1 MLHKKGRNYIM
12 KYLAMVV
19 LNPNISKRKI
29 DFIQGGIVSLF
40 EQKSKVKKTY
50 FLGMQKLDYPVKKYT
65 EGYHLKFEIE
75 ANEKRITQI
84 KSILKC
90 NSNVIF
96 HFIIDNKAQRNTLSI
111 LKKVKNPFRIN
122 QNENSST
129 TISKNSKVY
138 LLISKNL
145 KLPFAESNILA
156 MSENIDKLFEVAV
169 KKIQEYVYV
178 KGFHTI
184 KELRNMKDIENELK
198 KYWKVQFTLGD
209 NINVG
214 QELSIQEKVLI

>member
-1 MLHKKGRNYIM
+1 M

-19 LNPNISKRKI
+19 LNPNISKSKI
-29 DFIQGGIVSLF
+29 DFIQGGIVTLF

-50 FLGMQKLDYPVKKYT
+50 FLGRKKLEYPVKNYT
-65 EGYHLKFEIE
+65 EGYHLKFDIE
-75 ANEKRITQI
+75 CNEKKISQI
-84 KSILKC
+84 KDILKS

-96 HFIIDNKAQRNTLSI
+96 NFIVNNEVEKNTLPI
-111 LKKVKNPFRIN
+111 LKKVRNPFKTTPIVKYM
-122 QNENSST
+122 ENNTSSQK
-129 TISKNSKVY
+129 IY
-138 LLISKNL
+138 MLISKNL

-156 MSENIDKLFEVAV
+156 ISEDINRIFEVAV
-169 KKIQEYVYV
+169 KKLQEYIYV

-184 KELRNMKDIENELK
+184 KELKNMRDIENELK

-214 QELSIQEKVLI
+214 QELLIQEKIMI

>member
-1 MLHKKGRNYIM
+1 M

-29 DFIQGGIVSLF
+29 DFIQGGIVTLF

-50 FLGMQKLDYPVKKYT
+50 FLGRKKLEYPVKNYT
-65 EGYHLKFEIE
+65 EGYHLKFDIE
-75 ANEKRITQI
+75 CNEKKISQI
-84 KSILKC
+84 KDILKS

-96 HFIIDNKAQRNTLSI
+96 NFIVNNEVEKNTFPI
-111 LKKVKNPFRIN
+111 LKKVRNPFKTTPIVKYM
-122 QNENSST
+122 ENNTSSQK
-129 TISKNSKVY
+129 IY
-138 LLISKNL
+138 MLISKNL

-156 MSENIDKLFEVAV
+156 ISEDIDRILEIAAKKL
-169 KKIQEYVYV
+169 QEFIYV

-184 KELRNMKDIENELK
+184 KELKNMRDIENELK

-214 QELSIQEKVLI
+214 QELLIQEKMMI

>member
-1 MLHKKGRNYIM
+1 M

-29 DFIQGGIVSLF
+29 DFIQGGIVTLF

-50 FLGMQKLDYPVKKYT
+50 FLGRKKLEYPVKNYT
-65 EGYHLKFEIE
+65 EGYHLKFDIE
-75 ANEKRITQI
+75 CNEKKISQI
-84 KSILKC
+84 KDILIS

-96 HFIIDNKAQRNTLSI
+96 NFIVNNDVEKNTLPI
-111 LKKVKNPFRIN
+111 LKKVRNPFRTTPTVDYMKKN
-122 QNENSST
+122 TSSQ
-129 TISKNSKVY
+129 KVY
-138 LLISKNL
+138 MLISKNL

-156 MSENIDKLFEVAV
+156 ISEDIDRILEIAAKKL
-169 KKIQEYVYV
+169 QEFIYV

-184 KELRNMKDIENELK
+184 KELKNMRDIENELK

-214 QELSIQEKVLI
+214 QELLIQEKMMI

>member
-1 MLHKKGRNYIM
+1 M

-29 DFIQGGIVSLF
+29 DFIQGGIVTLF

-50 FLGMQKLDYPVKKYT
+50 FLGRKKLEYPV
-65 EGYHLKFEIE
+65 EGYHLKFDIE
-75 ANEKRITQI
+75 CNEKKISQI
-84 KSILKC
+84 KDVLKS

-96 HFIIDNKAQRNTLSI
+96 NFIVNNEVEKNTLPI
-111 LKKVKNPFRIN
+111 LKKVRNPFKTTPIVKYM
-122 QNENSST
+122 ENNTSSQK
-129 TISKNSKVY
+129 IY
-138 LLISKNL
+138 MLISKNL
-145 KLPFAESNILA
+145 RLPFAESNILA
-156 MSENIDKLFEVAV
+156 ISEDIDRILAAKKL
-169 KKIQEYVYV
+169 QEFIYV

-184 KELRNMKDIENELK
+184 KELKNMRDIENELK

-214 QELSIQEKVLI
+214 QELLIQEKMMI

>member
-1 MLHKKGRNYIM
+1 M
-12 KYLAMVV
+12 KYLAIVV

-29 DFIQGGIVSLF
+29 DFIQGGVVSLF

-75 ANEKRITQI
+75 AKEKRISEI
-84 KSILKC
+84 KNILKS

-96 HFIIDNKAQRNTLSI
+96 NFIINNQAQKNTLTI
-111 LKKVKNPFRIN
+111 LKKVKNPFKIGQNIN
-122 QNENSST
+122 SFTPRPQDT
-129 TISKNSKVY
+129 KIY
-138 LLISKNL
+138 MLISKNL

-156 MSENIDKLFEVAV
+156 MSDNLDKLFQVAY
-169 KKIQEYVYV
+169 KKLQEYVYV
-178 KGFHTI
+178 KGFHTT
-184 KELRNMKDIENELK
+184 KELQNTKDIENELK

>member
-1 MLHKKGRNYIM
+1 M

-29 DFIQGGIVSLF
+29 DFIQGGIVTLF

-50 FLGMQKLDYPVKKYT
+50 FLGRKKLEYPVKNYT
-65 EGYHLKFEIE
+65 EGYHLKFDIE
-75 ANEKRITQI
+75 CNEKKISQI
-84 KSILKC
+84 KDILKS

-96 HFIIDNKAQRNTLSI
+96 NFIVNNDVEKNTLPI
-111 LKKVKNPFRIN
+111 LKKVRNPFRTTPIVKYM
-122 QNENSST
+122 ENNTSCQK
-129 TISKNSKVY
+129 IY
-138 LLISKNL
+138 MLISKNL
-145 KLPFAESNILA
+145 KLPFAESNIIA
-156 MSENIDKLFEVAV
+156 ISEDINKIFEVAV
-169 KKIQEYVYV
+169 KKLQEYIYV

-184 KELRNMKDIENELK
+184 KELKNMRDIENELK

-214 QELSIQEKVLI
+214 QELLIQEKMMI

>member
-1 MLHKKGRNYIM
+1 M
-12 KYLAMVV
+12 KYLAMVI

-29 DFIQGGIVSLF
+29 DFIQGGIVTLF

-50 FLGMQKLDYPVKKYT
+50 FLGRKKLEYPVKNYT
-65 EGYHLKFEIE
+65 EGYHLKFDIE
-75 ANEKRITQI
+75 CNEKKISQI
-84 KSILKC
+84 KDILKS

-96 HFIIDNKAQRNTLSI
+96 NFIVNNEVEKNTLPI
-111 LKKVKNPFRIN
+111 LKKVRNPFKTTPIVKYM
-122 QNENSST
+122 ENNTSSQK
-129 TISKNSKVY
+129 IY
-138 LLISKNL
+138 MLISKNL

-156 MSENIDKLFEVAV
+156 ISEDINRIFEVAV
-169 KKIQEYVYV
+169 KKLQEYIYV

-184 KELRNMKDIENELK
+184 KELKNMRDIENELK

-214 QELSIQEKVLI
+214 QELLIQEKIMI

>member
-1 MLHKKGRNYIM
+1 M

-29 DFIQGGIVSLF
+29 DFIQGGIVTLF

-50 FLGMQKLDYPVKKYT
+50 FFGRKKLEYPVKNYT
-65 EGYHLKFEIE
+65 EGYHLKFDIE
-75 ANEKRITQI
+75 CNEKKISQI
-84 KSILKC
+84 KDILKS

-96 HFIIDNKAQRNTLSI
+96 NFIVNNEVEKNTLPI
-111 LKKVKNPFRIN
+111 LKKVRNPFKTTPIVKYM
-122 QNENSST
+122 ENNTSSQK
-129 TISKNSKVY
+129 IY
-138 LLISKNL
+138 MLISKNL

-156 MSENIDKLFEVAV
+156 ISEDINRIFEVAV
-169 KKIQEYVYV
+169 KKLQEYIYV

-184 KELRNMKDIENELK
+184 KELKNMRDIENELK

-214 QELSIQEKVLI
+214 QELLIQEKIMI

>member
-1 MLHKKGRNYIM
+1 M

-29 DFIQGGIVSLF
+29 DFIQGGIISLF

-50 FLGMQKLDYPVKKYT
+50 FLGRKKLDYPVKKYT

-75 ANEKRITQI
+75 ANEKKITQI
-84 KSILKC
+84 KSILKT

-96 HFIIDNKAQRNTLSI
+96 HFIINNAAQINTLPI
-111 LKKVKNPFRIN
+111 LKKIRNPFKIN
-122 QNENSST
+122 QKETSYT
-129 TISKNSKVY
+129 PISQNAKVY
-138 LLISKNL
+138 ILISKNL
-145 KLPFAESNILA
+145 KLPFTESNIIA
-156 MSENIDKLFEVAV
+156 MSEDINRLFQVAYKKL
-169 KKIQEYVYV
+169 QEYVYV
-178 KGFHTI
+178 KGFHTT
-184 KELRNMKDIENELK
+184 KELRSMKDIENELK

>member
-1 MLHKKGRNYIM
+1 M

-29 DFIQGGIVSLF
+29 DFIQGGIVTLF

-50 FLGMQKLDYPVKKYT
+50 FLRRKKLEYPVKNYT
-65 EGYHLKFEIE
+65 EGYHLKFDIE
-75 ANEKRITQI
+75 CNEKKISQI
-84 KSILKC
+84 KDILKS

-96 HFIIDNKAQRNTLSI
+96 NFIVNNEVEKNTLPI
-111 LKKVKNPFRIN
+111 LKKVRNPFKTTPIVKYM
-122 QNENSST
+122 ENNTSSQK
-129 TISKNSKVY
+129 IY
-138 LLISKNL
+138 MLISKNL

-156 MSENIDKLFEVAV
+156 ISEDINRIFEVAV
-169 KKIQEYVYV
+169 KKLQEYIYV

-184 KELRNMKDIENELK
+184 KELKNMRDIENELK

-214 QELSIQEKVLI
+214 QELLIQEKIMI

>member
-1 MLHKKGRNYIM
+1 M
-12 KYLAMVV
+12 KYLPMVV

-29 DFIQGGIVSLF
+29 DFIQGGIVTLF

-50 FLGMQKLDYPVKKYT
+50 FLGRKKLEYPVKNYT
-65 EGYHLKFEIE
+65 EGYHLKFDIE
-75 ANEKRITQI
+75 CNEKKISQI
-84 KSILKC
+84 KDILKS

-96 HFIIDNKAQRNTLSI
+96 NFIVNNEVEKNTFPI
-111 LKKVKNPFRIN
+111 LKKVRNPFKTTPIVKYM
-122 QNENSST
+122 ENNTSSQK
-129 TISKNSKVY
+129 IY
-138 LLISKNL
+138 MLISKNL

-156 MSENIDKLFEVAV
+156 ISEDINRIFEVAV
-169 KKIQEYVYV
+169 KKLQEYIYV

-184 KELRNMKDIENELK
+184 KELKNMRDIENELK

-214 QELSIQEKVLI
+214 QELLIQEKIMI

>member
-1 MLHKKGRNYIM
+1 M

-29 DFIQGGIVSLF
+29 DFIQGGIVTLF

-50 FLGMQKLDYPVKKYT
+50 FLGRKKLEYPVKNYT
-65 EGYHLKFEIE
+65 KGYHLKFDIE
-75 ANEKRITQI
+75 CNEKKISQI
-84 KSILKC
+84 KDILKS

-96 HFIIDNKAQRNTLSI
+96 NFIVNNEVEKNTLPI
-111 LKKVKNPFRIN
+111 LKKVRNPFKTTPIVKYM
-122 QNENSST
+122 ENNTSSQK
-129 TISKNSKVY
+129 IY
-138 LLISKNL
+138 MLISKNL

-156 MSENIDKLFEVAV
+156 ISEDINRIFEVAV
-169 KKIQEYVYV
+169 KKLQEYIYV

-184 KELRNMKDIENELK
+184 KELKNMRDIENELK

-214 QELSIQEKVLI
+214 QELLIQEKIMI

>member
-1 MLHKKGRNYIM
+1 M

-40 EQKSKVKKTY
+40 EQKSRVNKTY
-50 FLGMQKLDYPVKKYT
+50 FLGKRKLDYPIKKFE
-65 EGYHLKFEIE
+65 EGYYIKFEIDS
-75 ANEKRITQI
+75 NEKKIAQI
-84 KSILKC
+84 KSILKS

-96 HFIIDNKAQRNTLSI
+96 HFIINNEAQRNTLPI
-111 LKKVKNPFRIN
+111 LKKIKNPFRVN
-122 QNENSST
+122 QNIGPFTS
-129 TISKNSKVY
+129 ISEKSKVY
-138 LLISKNL
+138 MLISKNI

-156 MSENIDKLFEVAV
+156 ISEDIDRLFEVAV

-178 KGFHTI
+178 KGFHTVR
-184 KELRNMKDIENELK
+184 ELKNMKDIENEFK

>member
-1 MLHKKGRNYIM
+1 M

-29 DFIQGGIVSLF
+29 DFIQGGIVTLF

-50 FLGMQKLDYPVKKYT
+50 FLGRKKLEYPVKNYT
-65 EGYHLKFEIE
+65 EGYHLKFDIE
-75 ANEKRITQI
+75 CNEKKISQI
-84 KSILKC
+84 KDILKS

-96 HFIIDNKAQRNTLSI
+96 NFIVNNDVEKNTLPI
-111 LKKVKNPFRIN
+111 LKKVRNPFRTTPTVDYMKKN
-122 QNENSST
+122 TSSQ
-129 TISKNSKVY
+129 KVY
-138 LLISKNL
+138 MLISKNL

-156 MSENIDKLFEVAV
+156 ISEDINRIFEVAV
-169 KKIQEYVYV
+169 KKLQEYIYV

-184 KELRNMKDIENELK
+184 KELKNMRDIENELK

-214 QELSIQEKVLI
+214 QELLIQEKMMI

>member
-1 MLHKKGRNYIM
+1 M

-29 DFIQGGIVSLF
+29 DFIQGGIVTLF

-50 FLGMQKLDYPVKKYT
+50 FLGRKKLEYPVKNYT
-65 EGYHLKFEIE
+65 EGYHLKFDIE
-75 ANEKRITQI
+75 CNEKKISQI
-84 KSILKC
+84 KDILKS

-96 HFIIDNKAQRNTLSI
+96 NFIVNNEVEKNTLPI
-111 LKKVKNPFRIN
+111 LKKVRNPFKTTPIVKYM
-122 QNENSST
+122 ENNTSSQK
-129 TISKNSKVY
+129 IY
-138 LLISKNL
+138 MLISKNL

-156 MSENIDKLFEVAV
+156 ISEDINRIFEVAV
-169 KKIQEYVYV
+169 KKLQEYIYV

-184 KELRNMKDIENELK
+184 KELKNMRDIENELK
-198 KYWKVQFTLGD
+198 KYWKIQFTLGD

-214 QELSIQEKVLI
+214 QELLIQEKIMI

>member
-1 MLHKKGRNYIM
+1 M

-29 DFIQGGIVSLF
+29 DFIQGGIVTLF

-50 FLGMQKLDYPVKKYT
+50 FLGRKKLEYPVKNYT
-65 EGYHLKFEIE
+65 EGYHLKFDIE
-75 ANEKRITQI
+75 CNEKKISQI
-84 KSILKC
+84 KDILKS

-96 HFIIDNKAQRNTLSI
+96 NFIVNNDVEKNTLPI
-111 LKKVKNPFRIN
+111 LKKVRNPFRTTPTVDYMKKN
-122 QNENSST
+122 TSSQ
-129 TISKNSKVY
+129 KVY
-138 LLISKNL
+138 MLISKNL

-156 MSENIDKLFEVAV
+156 ISEDIDRILEIAAKKL
-169 KKIQEYVYV
+169 QEFIYV

-184 KELRNMKDIENELK
+184 KELKNMRDIENELK

-214 QELSIQEKVLI
+214 QELLIQEKIMI

>member
-1 MLHKKGRNYIM
+1 M

-29 DFIQGGIVSLF
+29 DFIQGGIVTLF

-50 FLGMQKLDYPVKKYT
+50 FLGRKKLEYPVKNYT
-65 EGYHLKFEIE
+65 EGYHLKFDIE
-75 ANEKRITQI
+75 CNEKKISQI
-84 KSILKC
+84 KDILKS

-96 HFIIDNKAQRNTLSI
+96 NFIVNNEVEKNTLPI
-111 LKKVKNPFRIN
+111 LKKVRNPYKTTPIVKYM
-122 QNENSST
+122 ENNTSSQK
-129 TISKNSKVY
+129 IY
-138 LLISKNL
+138 MLISKNL

-156 MSENIDKLFEVAV
+156 ISEDINRIFEVAV
-169 KKIQEYVYV
+169 KKLQEYIYV

-184 KELRNMKDIENELK
+184 KELKNMRDIENELK

-214 QELSIQEKVLI
+214 QELLIQEKIMI

>member
-1 MLHKKGRNYIM
+1 M

-50 FLGMQKLDYPVKKYT
+50 FLGKKKLDYPVKKYT
-65 EGYHLKFEIE
+65 EGYYIKFEIE
-75 ANEKRITQI
+75 TNEKRITQI
-84 KSILKC
+84 KSILKA

-96 HFIIDNKAQRNTLSI
+96 HFIINNEAQRNTLPI
-111 LKKVKNPFRIN
+111 LKKVRNPFRIN
-122 QNENSST
+122 QNET
-129 TISKNSKVY
+129 AYTPISQNTKIY
-138 LLISKNL
+138 MLISKNL
-145 KLPFAESNILA
+145 KLPFAEFNIIA
-156 MSENIDKLFEVAV
+156 MSEDINRLFQVAYKKL
-169 KKIQEYVYV
+169 QEYVYV
-178 KGFHTI
+178 KGFHTT

>member
-1 MLHKKGRNYIM
+1 M
-12 KYLAMVV
+12 KYLALVV

-29 DFIQGGIVSLF
+29 DFIQGGLISLF

-50 FLGMQKLDYPVKKYT
+50 FLGRKKLDYPVKKYT

-75 ANEKRITQI
+75 ANEKKITQI
-84 KSILKC
+84 KSILKT

-96 HFIIDNKAQRNTLSI
+96 HFIINNAAQINTLPI
-111 LKKVKNPFRIN
+111 LKKIRNPFKIN
-122 QNENSST
+122 QKETSYT
-129 TISKNSKVY
+129 PISQNAKVY
-138 LLISKNL
+138 ILISKNL
-145 KLPFAESNILA
+145 KLPFTESNIIA
-156 MSENIDKLFEVAV
+156 MSEDINRLFQVAYKKL
-169 KKIQEYVYV
+169 QEYVYV
-178 KGFHTI
+178 KGFHTT
-184 KELRNMKDIENELK
+184 KELRSMKDIENELK

>member
-1 MLHKKGRNYIM
+1 M

-29 DFIQGGIVSLF
+29 DFIQGGIVTLF

-50 FLGMQKLDYPVKKYT
+50 FLGRKKLEYPVKNYT
-65 EGYHLKFEIE
+65 EGYHLKFDIKC
-75 ANEKRITQI
+75 NEKKISQI
-84 KSILKC
+84 KDILKS

-96 HFIIDNKAQRNTLSI
+96 NFIVNNEVEKNTLPI
-111 LKKVKNPFRIN
+111 LKKVRNPFKTTPIVKYM
-122 QNENSST
+122 ENNTSSQK
-129 TISKNSKVY
+129 IY
-138 LLISKNL
+138 MLISKNL

-156 MSENIDKLFEVAV
+156 ISEDINRIFEVAV
-169 KKIQEYVYV
+169 KKLQEYIYV

-184 KELRNMKDIENELK
+184 KELKNMRDIENELK

-214 QELSIQEKVLI
+214 QELLIQEKIMI

>member
-1 MLHKKGRNYIM
+1 M

-29 DFIQGGIVSLF
+29 DFIQGGILTLF

-50 FLGMQKLDYPVKKYT
+50 FLGRKKLEYPVKNYT
-65 EGYHLKFEIE
+65 EGYHLKFDIE
-75 ANEKRITQI
+75 CNEKKISQI
-84 KSILKC
+84 KDILKS

-96 HFIIDNKAQRNTLSI
+96 NFIVNNEVEKNTLPI
-111 LKKVKNPFRIN
+111 LKKVRNPFKTTPIVKYM
-122 QNENSST
+122 ENNTSSQK
-129 TISKNSKVY
+129 IY
-138 LLISKNL
+138 MLISKNL

-156 MSENIDKLFEVAV
+156 ISEDINRIFEVAV
-169 KKIQEYVYV
+169 KKLQEYIYV

-184 KELRNMKDIENELK
+184 KELKNMRDIENELK

-214 QELSIQEKVLI
+214 QELLIQEKIMI

>member
-1 MLHKKGRNYIM
+1 M

-29 DFIQGGIVSLF
+29 DFIQGGIVTLF

-50 FLGMQKLDYPVKKYT
+50 FLGRKKLEYPVKNYT
-65 EGYHLKFEIE
+65 EGYHLKFDIE
-75 ANEKRITQI
+75 CNEKKISQI
-84 KSILKC
+84 KDILKS

-96 HFIIDNKAQRNTLSI
+96 DFIVNNEVEKNTLPI
-111 LKKVKNPFRIN
+111 LKKVRNPFKTTPIVKYM
-122 QNENSST
+122 ENNTSSQK
-129 TISKNSKVY
+129 IY
-138 LLISKNL
+138 MLISKNL

-156 MSENIDKLFEVAV
+156 ISEDINRIFEVAV
-169 KKIQEYVYV
+169 KKLQEYIYV

-184 KELRNMKDIENELK
+184 KELKNMRDIENELK

-214 QELSIQEKVLI
+214 QELLIQEKIMI

>member
-1 MLHKKGRNYIM
+1 MN
-12 KYLAMVV
+12 YLAMVV

-29 DFIQGGIVSLF
+29 DFIQGGIVTLF

-50 FLGMQKLDYPVKKYT
+50 FLGRKKLEYPVKNYT
-65 EGYHLKFEIE
+65 EGYHLKFDIE
-75 ANEKRITQI
+75 CNEKKISQI
-84 KSILKC
+84 KDILKS

-96 HFIIDNKAQRNTLSI
+96 NFIVNNEVEKNTLPI
-111 LKKVKNPFRIN
+111 LKKVRNPFKTTPIVKYM
-122 QNENSST
+122 ENNTSSQK
-129 TISKNSKVY
+129 IY
-138 LLISKNL
+138 MLISKNL

-156 MSENIDKLFEVAV
+156 ISEDINRIFEVAV
-169 KKIQEYVYV
+169 KKLQEYIYV

-184 KELRNMKDIENELK
+184 KELKNMRDIENELK

-214 QELSIQEKVLI
+214 QELLIQEKIMI

>member
-1 MLHKKGRNYIM
+1 M

-29 DFIQGGIVSLF
+29 DFIQGGIISLF

-50 FLGMQKLDYPVKKYT
+50 FLGKRKLDYPVKKFE
-65 EGYHLKFEIE
+65 EGYHIKFEIDS
-75 ANEKRITQI
+75 NEKKIAQI
-84 KSILKC
+84 KSILKS

-96 HFIIDNKAQRNTLSI
+96 HFIINNEAQRNTLPI
-111 LKKVKNPFRIN
+111 LKKVRNPFRIN
-122 QNENSST
+122 QNVTSYT
-129 TISKNSKVY
+129 PISQNTKIY
-138 LLISKNL
+138 MLISKNL
-145 KLPFAESNILA
+145 KLPFAEFNIIA
-156 MSENIDKLFEVAV
+156 MSEDINRLFQVAYKKL
-169 KKIQEYVYV
+169 QEYVYV
-178 KGFHTI
+178 KGFHTT

>member
-1 MLHKKGRNYIM
+1 M

-29 DFIQGGIVSLF
+29 DFIQGGIVTLF

-50 FLGMQKLDYPVKKYT
+50 FLGRKKLEYPVKNYT
-65 EGYHLKFEIE
+65 EGYHLKFDIE
-75 ANEKRITQI
+75 CNEKKISQI
-84 KSILKC
+84 KDILKS

-96 HFIIDNKAQRNTLSI
+96 NFIVNNEVEKNTFPI
-111 LKKVKNPFRIN
+111 LKKVRNPFKTTPIVKYM
-122 QNENSST
+122 ENNTSSQK
-129 TISKNSKVY
+129 IY
-138 LLISKNL
+138 MLISKNL

-156 MSENIDKLFEVAV
+156 ISEDINRIFEVAV
-169 KKIQEYVYV
+169 KKLQEYIYV

-184 KELRNMKDIENELK
+184 KELKNMRDIENELK

-214 QELSIQEKVLI
+214 QELLIQEKIMI

>member
-1 MLHKKGRNYIM
+1 M

-29 DFIQGGIVSLF
+29 DFIQGGIVTLF

-50 FLGMQKLDYPVKKYT
+50 FLGRKKLEYPVKNYT
-65 EGYHLKFEIE
+65 EGYHLKFDIE
-75 ANEKRITQI
+75 CNEKKISQI
-84 KSILKC
+84 KDILKS

-96 HFIIDNKAQRNTLSI
+96 NFIVNNEVEKNTLPI
-111 LKKVKNPFRIN
+111 LKKVRNTFKTTPIVKYM
-122 QNENSST
+122 ENNTSSQK
-129 TISKNSKVY
+129 IY
-138 LLISKNL
+138 MLISKNL

-156 MSENIDKLFEVAV
+156 ISEDINRIFEVAV
-169 KKIQEYVYV
+169 KKLQEYIYV

-184 KELRNMKDIENELK
+184 KELKNMRDIENELK

-214 QELSIQEKVLI
+214 QELLIQEKIMI

>member
-1 MLHKKGRNYIM
+1 M

-29 DFIQGGIVSLF
+29 DFIQGGIVTLF

-50 FLGMQKLDYPVKKYT
+50 FLGRKRLEYPVKNYT
-65 EGYHLKFEIE
+65 EGYHLKFDIE
-75 ANEKRITQI
+75 CNEKKISQI
-84 KSILKC
+84 KDILKS

-96 HFIIDNKAQRNTLSI
+96 NFIVNNEVEKNTLPI
-111 LKKVKNPFRIN
+111 LKKVRNPFKTTPIVKYM
-122 QNENSST
+122 ENNTSSQK
-129 TISKNSKVY
+129 IY
-138 LLISKNL
+138 MLISKNL

-156 MSENIDKLFEVAV
+156 ISEDINRIFEVAV
-169 KKIQEYVYV
+169 KKLQEYIYV

-184 KELRNMKDIENELK
+184 KELKNMRDIENELK

-214 QELSIQEKVLI
+214 QELLIQEKIMI